1 MQFVNCSFIYIYVSD
16 SSAKTLQ
23 VSFVGMQTQEVA
35 IRPTVKVILKTDSE
49 VLDEVVVTGYGVT
62 KKAAFTGA
70 ATTLGAGKIES
81 KMMPIQ

>member
-1 MQFVNCSFIYIYVSD
+1 MSD

-62 KKAAFTGA
+62 KMAAFTGA
-70 ATTLGAGKIES
+70 ATK
-81 KMMPIQ
+81 